1 MFTLAKHLFNLIYK
15 NIRIKVRLWMNKKE
29 GVVKTDLDVRSNSSF
44 SKSLM
49 NENELKSRRTA
60 VENLSSAIRIM
71 ERPYN
76 SMQR

>member
-1 MFTLAKHLFNLIYK
+1 
-15 NIRIKVRLWMNKKE
+15 MNKKE